1 MADLWGV
8 SSIKKILFV
17 GFSSVKKAISKSI
30 IEIGPG
36 LFLILLIEIIFFTFM
51 SEYFFSWQNFKNIF
65 RASTIIGIMALGQ
78 TIVMISGGFD
88 LSVGS
93 ISAATALSVAWM
105 LQEGFGFIYGVLI
118 AIIIGGLMGVVNGLL
133 VGFFKINPLI
143 ATLATMSIIR
153 GLGYMFSDIAVR
165 ISNKTFLNMGSGQ
178 IFDVPYVVIIL
189 VFLFIVVGVI
199 IPKFSFGRYMY
210 AIGSNERA
218 CVLAGVR
225 VNRWKLVFYG
235 SCGSLAG
242 LAGVI
247 TAARVAVVGPQ
258 INIGTELVV
267 FSAVILGG
275 TTLAG
280 GKGKILGTFIGVIIV
295 AILNN
300 GLIMLSVPTYY
311 KYLSTGII
319 LLVAVMYDEWN
330 RTEVAKR

>member
-1 MADLWGV
+1 MKNIYNRV
-8 SSIKKILFV
+8 RNTV
-17 GFSSVKKAISKSI
+17 

-36 LFLILLIEIIFFTFM
+36 LFLILIIEIIFFSIT
-51 SEYFFSWQNFKNIF
+51 SEYFFGWGNFKNIF
-65 RASTIIGIMALGQ
+65 RASAIIGVMALGQ
-78 TIVMISGGFD
+78 TIVIISGGFD
-88 LSVGS
+88 LSVGAV
-93 ISAATALSVAWM
+93 SAATGMAAAWM
-105 LQEGFGFIYGVLI
+105 LRGGYGFIVSVI
-118 AIIIGGLMGVVNGLL
+118 VAILIGGMIGMVNGTIT
-133 VGFFKINPLI
+133 GYGRINPLI
-143 ATLATMSIIR
+143 TTLGMMSIVR
-153 GLGYMFSDIAVR
+153 GLGFIISGGYDIA
-165 ISNKTFLNMGSGQ
+165 ISNKTFLRMGSGQ
-178 IFDVPYVVIIL
+178 IFSIPYLALIL
-189 VFLFIVVGVI
+189 VFLFIAVGLT

-235 SCGSLAG
+235 SCGALAG

-247 TAARVAVVGPQ
+247 TAARVAVVSPQ

-275 TTLAG
+275 TTLSG
-280 GKGKILGTFIGVIIV
+280 GRGKILGTFIGVIIV

-300 GLIMLSVPTYY
+300 GLIMLSIPTYY
-311 KYLSTGII
+311 KYVSTGII